1 MMYLM
6 KWRREDIVDTRIPI
20 ILFAS
25 IVIIWLVGCSGQT
38 DEATPVQ
45 ESQPTRAVAPVASG
59 DLKIVTG
66 QRLYVPAYSEV
77 FTGEDQTWDMSVALS
92 IRNTNL
98 DKPIFIDSVQYY
110 DTNGQLVRDYVE
122 SPLQLAPM
130 ATTEYVIE
138 RTDDQGGT
146 GANFIVVWGAEEPV
160 YEPVVE
166 AVMISAAGT
175 QGLSLL
181 SPARVLEEKQP

>member
-1 MMYLM
+1 MG
-6 KWRREDIVDTRIPI
+6 TRIST
-20 ILFAS
+20 IL
-25 IVIIWLVGCSGQT
+25 LVSFVFILLVSCSGQS
-38 DEATPVQ
+38 DEATPVP
-45 ESQPTRAVAPVASG
+45 ESQPTRAVSPVSSG

-77 FTGEDQTWDMSVALS
+77 YSASEEQTWDMTVTLS
-92 IRNTNL
+92 IRNTNP
-98 DKPIFIDSVQYY
+98 DKPIVIGSVQYF
-110 DTNGQLVRDYVE
+110 DTNGQLVTDYVE

-130 ATTEYVIE
+130 ATTEYVID

-181 SPARVLEEKQP
+181 SPARVLEEMQ

>member
-1 MMYLM
+1 MSTKTSVTLFITVVF
-6 KWRREDIVDTRIPI
+6 IV
-20 ILFAS
+20 
-25 IVIIWLVGCSGQT
+25 LVGCSEQSY
-38 DEATPVQ
+38 EATPVQ
-45 ESQPTRAVAPVASG
+45 ESQPTRVVAPVASG

-66 QRLYVPAYSEV
+66 QRLYVPAYSVVYSES
-77 FTGEDQTWDMSVALS
+77 EDQTWDMTVTLS

-98 DKPIFIDSVQYY
+98 DKPILIDSVQYF
-110 DTNGQLVRDYVE
+110 DTNGQLVTDYVE

-138 RTDDQGGT
+138 RTDDKGGT

-166 AVMISAAGT
+166 AVMISTAGT

-181 SPARVLEEKQP
+181 SPARVLEEKQGP

>member
-1 MMYLM
+1 M
-6 KWRREDIVDTRIPI
+6 KCRMEDIVGTKISV
-20 ILFAS
+20 ILVAS
-25 IVIIWLVGCSGQT
+25 IMFILLVGCSGKLAVPT
-38 DEATPVQ
+38 LVQ

-66 QRLYVPAYSEV
+66 QRLYVSAYSEV
-77 FTGEDQTWDMSVALS
+77 YDASEDKTWDMAVTLY

-98 DKPIFIDSVQYY
+98 DKPILIDSVQYF
-110 DTNGQLVRDYVE
+110 DTNGQLVTDYVE
-122 SPLQLAPM
+122 SPMQLAPM
-130 ATTEYVIE
+130 ATTEYVIT

-181 SPARVLEEKQP
+181 SPARVLEETQ

>member
-1 MMYLM
+1 MG
-6 KWRREDIVDTRIPI
+6 TRI
-20 ILFAS
+20 S
-25 IVIIWLVGCSGQT
+25 ITLLVGIVFIMLAGCSEQP
-38 DEATPVQ
+38 DEATSVP

-77 FTGEDQTWDMSVALS
+77 YSAGEDQTWDMTVTLS
-92 IRNTNL
+92 IRNTNP
-98 DKPIFIDSVQYY
+98 DKPILIGSVQYF
-110 DTNGQLVRDYVE
+110 DTNGQLVTDYVE

-130 ATTEYVIE
+130 ATTEYVIP

-146 GANFIVVWGAEEPV
+146 GANFIVAWGAEEPV
-160 YEPVVE
+160 FEPVVE

-181 SPARVLEEKQP
+181 SPARVLEEQ

>member
-1 MMYLM
+1 MGT
-6 KWRREDIVDTRIPI
+6 KISI
-20 ILFAS
+20 ILFVS
-25 IVIIWLVGCSGQT
+25 IVFILLVGCSGQT

-45 ESQPTRAVAPVASG
+45 ESQPTQAVAPAASG
-59 DLKIVTG
+59 DLRIVTG

-77 FTGEDQTWDMSVALS
+77 YSASEDQTWDMAVTLY

-98 DKPIFIDSVQYY
+98 DKPIFINSVQYF
-110 DTNGQLVRDYVE
+110 DTNGQLVTDYVE

-130 ATTEYVIE
+130 ATTEYVMA
-138 RTDDQGGT
+138 RDDDQGGT
-146 GANFIVVWGAEEPV
+146 GANFIVTWGAEELV

-166 AVMISAAGT
+166 AVMISIVGT

-181 SPARVLEEKQP
+181 SPARVLEEMQ

>member
-1 MMYLM
+1 M
-6 KWRREDIVDTRIPI
+6 VTRISI
-20 ILFAS
+20 ILFTA
-25 IVIIWLVGCSGQT
+25 IVFAMLVGCSGQT
-38 DEATPVQ
+38 DEATP
-45 ESQPTRAVAPVASG
+45 AIAPVASG
-59 DLKIVTG
+59 DLRIVTG

-77 FTGEDQTWDMSVALS
+77 YSASEDETWDMAVTLS

-98 DKPIFIDSVQYY
+98 DKSIFIDSVQYF
-110 DTNGQLVRDYVE
+110 DTNGQLVTDYVD

-130 ATTEYVIE
+130 ATTEYVIA
-138 RTDDQGGT
+138 RDDDQGGT

-166 AVMISAAGT
+166 AVMISMVGT

-181 SPARVLEEKQP
+181 SPARVLEEKLP

>member
-1 MMYLM
+1 MG
-6 KWRREDIVDTRIPI
+6 TRISI
-20 ILFAS
+20 ILLISF
-25 IVIIWLVGCSGQT
+25 VFFLLVGCSEQPE
-38 DEATPVQ
+38 EATPVP
-45 ESQPTRAVAPVASG
+45 EIEPTRAVAPVSSG
-59 DLKIVTG
+59 DLNIVTG

-77 FTGEDQTWDMSVALS
+77 FSSGVDQTWDMTVTLS

-98 DKPIFIDSVQYY
+98 DKPIFIDSVQYF
-110 DTNGQLVRDYVE
+110 DTNGQLVADYVE

-130 ATTEYVIE
+130 ATTEYVIP

-160 YEPVVE
+160 FEPVVE
-166 AVMISAAGT
+166 AVMISAAGN

-181 SPARVLEEKQP
+181 SPARVLEEKLP

>member
-1 MMYLM
+1 MTYLM
-6 KWRREDIVDTRIPI
+6 KWRMKDIVGTRITI

-25 IVIIWLVGCSGQT
+25 IVFVLLVGCSGQAE
-38 DEATPVQ
+38 EATPVP

-59 DLKIVTG
+59 DLNIVTG

-77 FTGEDQTWDMSVALS
+77 YSADENQTWDMTVTLS

-98 DKPIFIDSVQYY
+98 DKPILIDSVQYY
-110 DTNGQLVRDYVE
+110 DTNGQLVTDYVE

-138 RTDDQGGT
+138 RTDDKGGT

-166 AVMISAAGT
+166 AVMISTAGT

-181 SPARVLEEKQP
+181 SPARVLEEK